1 MRTMTVAQC
10 ADYLQTTEES
20 VLQMIHRGELAASNI
35 VTKANAVRPRWR
47 ILESDFASFLMQTRF
62 QSLAVAEKPKRAKR
76 TVSKDYFAELGSVKK

>member
-35 VTKANAVRPRWR
+35 VTKKNAVRPRWR
-47 ILESDFASFLMQTRF
+47 ILEVDLASLLMRTRF
-62 QSLAVAEKPKRAKR
+62 QSPIVSSKPKRAER
-76 TVSKDYFAELGSVKK
+76 TSGKDYFS

>member
-20 VLQMIHRGELAASNI
+20 VLQMIHNGELAASNI

-47 ILESDFASFLMQTRF
+47 ILEVDLASLLMRTRF
-62 QSLAVAEKPKRAKR
+62 QSPVMADKPKRVKR
-76 TVSKDYFAELGSVKK
+76 TVVKDYFAELGNVKK